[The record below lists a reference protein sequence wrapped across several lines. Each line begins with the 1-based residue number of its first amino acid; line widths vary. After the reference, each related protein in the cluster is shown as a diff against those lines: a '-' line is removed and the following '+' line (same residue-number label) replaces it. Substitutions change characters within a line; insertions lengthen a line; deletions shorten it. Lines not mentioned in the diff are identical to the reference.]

1 MSEISLWAVFG
12 LVHLGHHGA
21 SDAIWAAMAMH
32 NTVEK
37 IMHVRPLWGKETSEI
52 GIGINTGKAILASL
66 GCDERMDYTALGE
79 SLKIAAQLE
88 RVARGGGI
96 IIGEETYRQTQGQF
110 PL

>member
-1 MSEISLWAVFG
+1 
-12 LVHLGHHGA
+12 
-21 SDAIWAAMAMH
+21 MH

-110 PL
+110 PVQKRGEIHIKQRTEPVVWYEVGR